1 MQASAPRSTI
11 AMPGPGA
18 AATTAPPTV
27 LTDRP
32 QLDTSLCK
40 GPPSAGQDLTRQ
52 KRRALRRKALI
63 STFGETASRG
73 QRHNEDAAV
82 GWFCVLRHLDMS
94 VSASGNGGLL
104 GGIDQGHTDAL
115 LARRHVELMRMGTAR
130 WEVAPTRRNPRCSP
144 WRGAGANASSLSG
157 SSVKRSLAFAST
169 LPPEPRQSHQGPA
182 EGGYRP
188 GGE

>member
-63 STFGETASRG
+63 STFGE
-73 QRHNEDAAV
+73 AV